1 MSELTH
7 LDELEAEAIY
17 IIREVASRVRKA
29 RYALLHRQ
37 GQFSNASPC
46 NESVLSGKTAD
57 PIHAY

>member
-17 IIREVASRVRKA
+17 NQGSGSRVRKA
-29 RYALLHRQ
+29 RYALLYRQ

-46 NESVLSGKTAD
+46 NESVLSGKTAV